1 MDKIKCLDTYILC
14 EISKAN
20 VTFIKYLNEHC
31 LINELTLTEFYS
43 VVLREY
49 NEQTAE
55 YWLAKL
61 TQYAKPVP
69 LSILIKAI
77 KFKKENNKRNLSF
90 FDAVG
95 YIFAK
100 EQGYLFVTG
109 DKEFEDF
116 QGVEFVQK

>member
-1 MDKIKCLDTYILC
+1 MFFYKKI
-14 EISKAN
+14 
-20 VTFIKYLNEHC
+20 IKY
-31 LINELTLTEFYS
+31 
-43 VVLREY
+43 
-49 NEQTAE
+49 
-55 YWLAKL
+55 K
-61 TQYAKPVP
+61 KPVSLP
-69 LSILIKAI
+69 ILIKAI

-100 EQGYLFVTG
+100 EHGYLFVTG